1 MNTDQID
8 LARLADLLRQAAG
21 LSVSD
26 VLALAGKL
34 GYSADEY
41 DEGAVVVWV
50 GDREDYL
57 VPQGDRWVL
66 YAPGDMGPSVVVQG
80 ADGVWR
86 EVPEGEA

>member
-1 MNTDQID
+1 MDQTD

-21 LSVSD
+21 LGVPD
-26 VLALAGKL
+26 VLALAGRL
-34 GYSADEY
+34 GLSAEEY

-66 YAPGDMGPSVVVQG
+66 YAPGDTGPSVVVQG
-80 ADGVWR
+80 EDGVWR
-86 EVPEGEA
+86 EVPEDAG